1 MNVVAYILPM
11 ESPQKRLKWVG
22 SFIRKK
28 REDLGLS
35 QRDLASQFVPAVTT
49 KFISNIERGVTPLPV
64 SHLATLTRV
73 LKIPQG
79 ELASLLQRDYQTK
92 LATTLGMENG
102 AAGFSTETLSNE
114 DQDFLF
120 AFARSFAGADAAKR
134 RELREQIERTLGA
147 TTTTTSTSGS
157 ST

>member
-1 MNVVAYILPM
+1 M

-35 QRDLASQFVPAVTT
+35 QRELASQFVPAVTT
-49 KFISNIERGVTPLPV
+49 QFISNIERGVTPLPV
-64 SHLATLTRV
+64 NHLATLTRV

-92 LATTLGMENG
+92 LASTLGMENG
-102 AAGFSTETLSNE
+102 AAGFSTDSLSNE
-114 DQDFLF
+114 EQDFLF
-120 AFARSFAGADAAKR
+120 AFARSFASADPEKR
-134 RELREQIERTLGA
+134 RELRDHVEKTLGINSA
-147 TTTTTSTSGS
+147 GAGTTKLPGSTS
-157 ST
+157 